1 MINLLIGRPGGGKSY
16 EAVVYHIIP
25 AIQAGRKVITNLPL
39 NLDKFRMV
47 FGDGVTELIKII
59 ETNFDDHGNINR
71 PFSTPAD
78 YKDDWRNDSGQGPLV
93 VVDEAHL
100 VLPIGRASVE
110 VLEFL
115 SLHRHHGIDVLLI
128 TQSDRKIHKDVRD
141 MVQVQY
147 RCSKN
152 TALGSEKTYTRK
164 VQDGCR
170 GEVLNVEQRRYKP
183 SYFGFYKS
191 HTASNQAVSEAAA
204 SDLKPIWMHWSF
216 IGGALCLLV
225 VVVLFVFGG
234 VKNPLTAGVTSEPV
248 PKSEPVPIPA
258 TVQPGSSPAPVPGSP
273 APTRPKAKHPLA
285 EFDLYVTGSA
295 RQIAVRPD
303 SSFDL
308 DLSFD
313 VIYLEAYKD
322 DLMQFAVNSK
332 ELRKLGYSIH
342 AIGNC
347 VYSLEY
353 HEFDSIVVCNESRG
367 IVQDGP
373 LTTVTSF

>member
-25 AIQAGRKVITNLPL
+25 AVQAGRKVITNLPL
-39 NLDKFRMV
+39 NIAHFQSV

-59 ETNFDDHGNINR
+59 ETDMSDHGNINR
-71 PFSTPAD
+71 PFSKPED
-78 YKDDWRNDSGQGPLV
+78 YKDDWRNESGQGPLI

-100 VLPIGRASVE
+100 VLPISRTSVE

-115 SLHRHHGIDVLLI
+115 SLHRHHGVDILLI

-141 MVQVQY
+141 MVQLQY

-170 GEVLNVEQRRYKP
+170 GEVVNTSQRTYKA
-183 SYFGFYKS
+183 SYFPFYQS
-191 HTASNQAVSEAAA
+191 HTASNGAVSEATAA
-204 SDLKPIWMHWSF
+204 DIKPIWQHWSF
-216 IGGALCLLV
+216 IGGAVCLVFV
-225 VVVLFVFGG
+225 VGMFATGNVKSPLSAG
-234 VKNPLTAGVTSEPV
+234 VKEQPEPV
-248 PKSEPVPIPA
+248 KQLHIQPDGSPTPVPEVPA
-258 TVQPGSSPAPVPGSP
+258 KKRTNG
-273 APTRPKAKHPLA
+273 KHPLA
-285 EFDLYVTGSA
+285 DFDLYVTGAA
-295 RQIAVRPD
+295 RQIALRPD
-303 SSFDL
+303 KTFDL

-322 DLMQFAVNSK
+322 EMKQFAVNSK
-332 ELRKLGYSIH
+332 ELRKLGYNIH
-342 AIGNC
+342 AIGKC

-353 HEFDSIVVCNESRG
+353 HDFDSIVVCNESRG
-367 IVQDGP
+367 LIQDGP
-373 LTTVTSF
+373 LSTVTSF